1 MLRRK
6 FGMHVSLTDANLIM
20 HNIDFNTRVRA
31 LSEAP
36 PPRNSGGGAR
46 SSYSDS
52 DAPTLRP
59 VLRTP
64 CITAPDA
71 LVSPRARP
79 PAQATI
85 EPDELLEAIR
95 RASTRSP
102 VRPA

>member
-6 FGMHVSLTDANLIM
+6 FDMRVSLTDANLIM

-31 LSEAP
+31 RSEAP
-36 PPRNSGGGAR
+36 PRNSRGRAR
-46 SSYSDS
+46 NSYSDS
-52 DAPTLRP
+52 DAPTLR
-59 VLRTP
+59 VFLRTP
-64 CITAPDA
+64 CITAPDV
-71 LVSPRARP
+71 LVPPRSGP

-95 RASTRSP
+95 RASARSP